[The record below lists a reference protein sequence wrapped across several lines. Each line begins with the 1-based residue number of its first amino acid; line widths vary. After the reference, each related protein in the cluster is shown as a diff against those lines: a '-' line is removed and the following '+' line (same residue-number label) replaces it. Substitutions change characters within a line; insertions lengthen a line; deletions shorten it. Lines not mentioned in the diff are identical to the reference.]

1 MALFSL
7 FCGISFARVG
17 FGGGYFG
24 QVLGGSNGSAP
35 LCALSYEHSCS
46 MGVSG
51 WVLVGGQIRVSLGMG
66 WECGDRRH
74 HGKSPKPRLQPLAW
88 VGYPLFLS
96 SCRPGGKVSPRQ
108 APCCCSWNHSALGG
122 FHTPCSFIH
131 SLWSC
136 RPLVWDSRVAL
147 WSACLGGQPHL
158 LWLGSPGE
166 NYSLS
171 PLIFFPLPPVGWFPW
186 VWWPPGCLSCPF
198 PLLRFLLPFVGF
210 PFALP
215 SRHCW
220 CWLTV

>member
-1 MALFSL
+1 MLLLCSL
-7 FCGISFARVG
+7 
-17 FGGGYFG
+17 
-24 QVLGGSNGSAP
+24 
-35 LCALSYEHSCS
+35 
-46 MGVSG
+46 
-51 WVLVGGQIRVSLGMG
+51 
-66 WECGDRRH
+66 
-74 HGKSPKPRLQPLAW
+74 
-88 VGYPLFLS
+88 
-96 SCRPGGKVSPRQ
+96 
-108 APCCCSWNHSALGG
+108 NHSALGG

-131 SLWSC
+131 SLWFC

-147 WSACLGGQPHL
+147 WSACLGSQPHL

-171 PLIFFPLPPVGWFPW
+171 PLIIFPLPPVGWFPW

-220 CWLTV
+220 CWLTVQGIIMLFVSSVNADAATLQWASRRTPPSCLTTRRYPHPE